1 MKILYLIART
11 VDAVHQNTTE
21 NELARSLKKLG
32 HYVITLVGYE
42 NEKRPLDGFSEVE
55 YVHIPPGSRKRKIVH
70 HIQLLRAVMRFRG
83 DVVMFS
89 FSLAHIIVL
98 ARLFLTGR
106 DRPVFIL
113 DIRSVPVD
121 VESGLKGKVLLARYN
136 FSLKVANW
144 LCDGLTTIT
153 PMLADTLRSS
163 VPNIRAIGIWASGVN
178 LDQFEKSGESC
189 RKRLGLQDK
198 KILFHHGIIS
208 ANRGLQNAMRAF
220 ASLIDKYPD
229 LVFLIVGDGEGLKE
243 LRLLA
248 NSFGIENKVVFT
260 GQINFEEIPSYLR
273 AADIGIL
280 PFPNITW
287 WVVSSPIKLME
298 YLAMGVP
305 VVATDIEAN
314 RTVLC
319 KTTGG
324 ILAVDS
330 SPQNL
335 ANSISELLESG
346 CEMPSE
352 ELLEKT
358 VSWDSQAEQLVN
370 YFDVVMRDRTLEK
383 SDSR

>member
-1 MKILYLIART
+1 MKVLYLIART
-11 VDAVHQNTTE
+11 VDVVHQNTTE
-21 NELARSLKKLG
+21 NELARSLRKLG
-32 HYVITLVGYE
+32 HHIITLVGYE
-42 NEKRPLDGFSEVE
+42 NEKRPLDGFSTVE
-55 YVHIPPGSRKRKIVH
+55 YIHIPHGSWRRKIVH
-70 HIQLLRAVMRFRG
+70 HISLLQAVMRFRG

-98 ARLFLTGR
+98 ARLLFIR
-106 DRPVFIL
+106 RCRPVLIL

-121 VESGLKGKVLLARYN
+121 VESGLRGKILLARYN

-153 PMLADTLRSS
+153 PMLADTLRPS
-163 VPNIRAIGIWASGVN
+163 VPKVRDIGIWASGVN
-178 LDQFEKSGESC
+178 LDQFEKSGISY
-189 RKRLGLQDK
+189 RKRLGLQGK
-198 KILFHHGIIS
+198 QILFHHGIIS

-229 LVFLIVGDGEGLKE
+229 LVFLIVGDGEGLQE

-248 NSFGIENKVVFT
+248 NSFGIEGKVVFT
-260 GQINFEEIPSYLR
+260 GQINFEEIPCYLR

-287 WVVSSPIKLME
+287 WAVSSPIKLME

-314 RTVLC
+314 RAVLC

-324 ILAVDS
+324 VLSVDS

-335 ANSISELLESG
+335 ANSIAELLESG

-352 ELLEKT
+352 ELLAET
-358 VSWDSQAEQLVN
+358 VSWDSQAEHLVN
-370 YFDVVMRDRTLEK
+370 YFNVVMRDRT
-383 SDSR
+383 